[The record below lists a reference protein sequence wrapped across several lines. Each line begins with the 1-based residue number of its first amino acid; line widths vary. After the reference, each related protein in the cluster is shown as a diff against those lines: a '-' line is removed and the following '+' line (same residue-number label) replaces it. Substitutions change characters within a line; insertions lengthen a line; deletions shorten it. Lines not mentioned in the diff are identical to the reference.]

1 MGGYSGGRYQKYKE
15 GSVLHTLQLAGISI
29 TEAAEMVGVSRVTIR
44 NWNKKNSYPLEA
56 LYEWGFTLQYEL
68 EYEEDKDE
76 NCTELD
82 DTEPYNMSGDK

>member
-1 MGGYSGGRYQKYKE
+1 MGNSSGGRYQTYKE

-29 TEAAEMVGVSRVTIR
+29 TEAAEMVGVSRVTVR
-44 NWNKKNSYPLEA
+44 NWSRKNSFPLEA

-68 EYEEDKDE
+68 EYEEDENE

-82 DTEPYNMSGDK
+82 DTEPTNMSVGE